1 MPLADFFKKLRLF
14 GGSKK
19 VPLEVVDEPKPP
31 SDNGPSPEI
40 SHPPVKSMIR
50 TRCGYV
56 SITGNFRSNNEDN
69 FYVDPDRR
77 FFLVADGMGGQS
89 AGEKASQLA
98 TELVPEKL
106 KQLINFENDAREK
119 VRQAIDDAVGYANTE
134 IMALGKMEPEFHN
147 MGTTIVFVVAVEN
160 TFYVGGIGDSRAYLL
175 RDGSFEQLT
184 RDHSLTQALMEA
196 GTLTEEEAANHRYKN
211 VLYRY
216 LGTKEGGTGTDP
228 REIFPQSGDRF
239 LLCSDGV
246 TDGVDD
252 AKLKELLAASGDP
265 QETAKSVV
273 DAAEAGGSRDNI
285 TCLVVFVE

>member
-1 MPLADFFKKLRLF
+1 
-14 GGSKK
+14 
-19 VPLEVVDEPKPP
+19 
-31 SDNGPSPEI
+31 
-40 SHPPVKSMIR
+40 MIR

-69 FYVDPDRR
+69 LHIDPDGR
-77 FFLVADGMGGQS
+77 FFIVADGMGGQS

-106 KQLINFENDAREK
+106 KQLINFENETREK
-119 VRQAIDDAVGYANTE
+119 VRESIDEAVGFANTE
-134 IMALGKMEPEFHN
+134 IMALGKMEPEYHN
-147 MGTTIVFVVAVEN
+147 MGTTIVFVVGVEN
-160 TFYVGGIGDSRAYLL
+160 TFYVGGVGDSRVYLL

-184 RDHSLTQALMEA
+184 RDHSLTQALKEA

-228 REIFPQSGDRF
+228 REIFPKAGDRF

-252 AKLKELLAASGDP
+252 KKIQELLAANDDP
-265 QETAKSVV
+265 QETAKSIV